1 MGKNERRR
9 RRNTYFE
16 RILSARLIVAFLI
29 LFTVN
34 NENILT
40 DGRRYRKRPNI
51 ETQFICLV

>member
-1 MGKNERRR
+1 MAKNDRR

-29 LFTVN
+29 LFIVN
-34 NENILT
+34 NGNILT

-51 ETQFICLV
+51 EM